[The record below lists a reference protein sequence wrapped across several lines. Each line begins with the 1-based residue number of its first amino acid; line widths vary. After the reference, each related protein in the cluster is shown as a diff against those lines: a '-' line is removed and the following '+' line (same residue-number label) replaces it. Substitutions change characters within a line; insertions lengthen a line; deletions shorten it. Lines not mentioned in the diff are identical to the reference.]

1 MPRPLRRLSLG
12 VIVAPLLWSGL
23 ACAGHRAAG
32 ARGSQPPA
40 PEPVEVI
47 LTVTNHHW
55 LDVTIYVLHDGQRSR
70 VGTVTAVST
79 QQFVLPMR
87 LLGISRQFQLLGEAI
102 GSPAYARTEMLLIQ
116 PGQAIEWT
124 LESDLRR
131 SSVGVF

>member
-1 MPRPLRRLSLG
+1 MG
-12 VIVAPLLWSGL
+12 VVVAPLLVSGL
-23 ACAGHRAAG
+23 ACARP
-32 ARGSQPPA
+32 RGGSPPPRPPA

-47 LTVTNHHW
+47 LTVANHHW
-55 LDVTIYVLHDGQRSR
+55 LDVTIYVEHDGQRTR

-87 LLGISRQFQLLGEAI
+87 LLGMSREFQLLGEAI
-102 GSPAYARTEMLLIQ
+102 GSPSYVRTERLSIQ